1 MSSTMAAIAAMLNR
15 TVTQRVEP
23 GVAIGEVV
31 SEPPVV
37 VTEVAPE
44 LKGKAKRKARPPKT
58 NPKSSIIHVRLRD
71 ELLANLKT
79 KADQHDLS
87 VSQLVR
93 LVLQQAA
100 ANPELNLRPVDNL

>member
-1 MSSTMAAIAAMLNR
+1 MSNAMAAIAAMLNKS
-15 TVTQRVEP
+15 TPKPSYEFHHET
-23 GVAIGEVV
+23 
-31 SEPPVV
+31 SESSVP
-37 VTEVAPE
+37 EAAPE
-44 LKGKAKRKARPPKT
+44 PKAKAKRKARPPKA

-71 ELLANLKT
+71 DLLDNLKA

-100 ANPELNLRPVDNL
+100 ANPKLTLKPVDNL

>member
-1 MSSTMAAIAAMLNR
+1 MAAIAAMLNKS
-15 TVTQRVEP
+15 VTKP
-23 GVAIGEVV
+23 
-31 SEPPVV
+31 SEPPVI
-37 VTEVAPE
+37 VTEAAPLPE
-44 LKGKAKRKARPPKT
+44 PKAKAKRKARPPKA

-71 ELLANLKT
+71 DLLDNLKA

-100 ANPELNLRPVDNL
+100 ANPKLTLKPVDNL

>member
-1 MSSTMAAIAAMLNR
+1 MSNAMAAIAAMLNKS
-15 TVTQRVEP
+15 VTQRVERIEP

-37 VTEVAPE
+37 VTEKP
-44 LKGKAKRKARPPKT
+44 KPKRKARPPKV

-71 ELLANLKT
+71 DLLDNLKA

-100 ANPELNLRPVDNL
+100 ANPKLTLKTVDNL

>member
-1 MSSTMAAIAAMLNR
+1 MSNAMAAIAAMLNKS
-15 TVTQRVEP
+15 TPKPSNEFHHETSESSVPEAAPPEP
-23 GVAIGEVV
+23 KA
-31 SEPPVV
+31 
-37 VTEVAPE
+37 
-44 LKGKAKRKARPPKT
+44 KAKRKARPPKA

-71 ELLANLKT
+71 DLLDNLKA

-100 ANPELNLRPVDNL
+100 ANTKLTLKPVDNL